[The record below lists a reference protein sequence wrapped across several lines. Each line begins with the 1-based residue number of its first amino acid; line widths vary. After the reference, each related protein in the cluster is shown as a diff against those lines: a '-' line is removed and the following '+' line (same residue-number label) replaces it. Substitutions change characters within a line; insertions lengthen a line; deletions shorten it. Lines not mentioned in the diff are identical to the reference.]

1 MNVLMDWI
9 AKGKVRVAWQIIF
22 SFIPGVL
29 IWSFFR
35 IKKLRLFLVMMA
47 GPAVATIYILPLI
60 IVGPQYYEECDLS
73 FFSLISNESCMI
85 EALIIPSIVVNVIYH
100 GFKTYFI
107 IKWTRKWNQSFQ
119 VSKES
124 EN

>member
-1 MNVLMDWI
+1 MDWI
-9 AKGKVRVAWQIIF
+9 AKGKVSVAWQIIF

-35 IKKLRLFLVMMA
+35 IKKLRLFVVMMA
-47 GPAVATIYILPLI
+47 GPAVVVIYILPLI
-60 IVGPQYYEECDLS
+60 IVGPHYYDECEPS
-73 FFSLISNESCMI
+73 FFAIILDESCLT

-100 GFKTYFI
+100 GFKTYYI

-119 VSKES
+119 VSKEN

>member
-1 MNVLMDWI
+1 MDWI
-9 AKGKVRVAWQIIF
+9 AKRKISVTWQIIF

-47 GPAVATIYILPLI
+47 GPAVAAIYVLPLI
-60 IVGPQYYEECDLS
+60 LGRPDYYERCTA
-73 FFSLISNESCMI
+73 FFNVIADESCLVQ
-85 EALIIPSIVVNVIYH
+85 ELVIPTIVVNVIYH

-107 IKWTRKWNQSFQ
+107 IKWTRKWNESFSDQ
-119 VSKES
+119 IQR
-124 EN
+124 

>member
-1 MNVLMDWI
+1 MDWV
-9 AKGKVRVAWQIIF
+9 AKGKISVTWQIIF

-47 GPAVATIYILPLI
+47 GPAVATVTLLPLI
-60 IVGPQYYEECDLS
+60 VFGPEFFERCDLMV
-73 FFSLISNESCMI
+73 FSLILDDSCKMEEI
-85 EALIIPSIVVNVIYH
+85 FIPNIIVNIIYH

-107 IKWTRKWNQSFQ
+107 IKWTRKWN
-119 VSKES
+119 ES
-124 EN
+124 RE

>member
-1 MNVLMDWI
+1 MDWI
-9 AKGKVRVAWQIIF
+9 AKGKLSVFWQIIF
-22 SFIPGVL
+22 SFIPGML

-35 IKKLRLFLVMMA
+35 IKKLRLFVVMMA

-60 IVGPQYYEECDLS
+60 VVGPHYYEKCEPS
-73 FFSLISNESCMI
+73 FFAIILDESCLM
-85 EALIIPSIVVNVIYH
+85 ETLIIPSIAVNVIYH

-119 VSKES
+119 VSKEN

>member
-1 MNVLMDWI
+1 MDWI
-9 AKGKVRVAWQIIF
+9 AKGKISVAWQIVF

-47 GPAVATIYILPLI
+47 IPAVVTVSILPLI
-60 IVGPQYYEECDLS
+60 VIGPEFFERCDLS
-73 FFSLISNESCMI
+73 LFSVALDDSCDFGEI
-85 EALIIPSIVVNVIYH
+85 FIPNIIVNIIYH

-107 IKWTRKWNQSFQ
+107 IKWTRKWN
-119 VSKES
+119 
-124 EN
+124 ENF